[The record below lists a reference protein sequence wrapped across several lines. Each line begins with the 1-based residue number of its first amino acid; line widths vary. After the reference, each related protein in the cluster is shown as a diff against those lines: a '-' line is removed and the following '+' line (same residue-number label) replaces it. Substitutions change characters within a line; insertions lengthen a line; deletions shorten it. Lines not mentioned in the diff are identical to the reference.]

1 MALLATWNDERVETA
16 ARLLLDA
23 ASAEG
28 CLHNPW
34 SIAELRPDSGDLD
47 RLLQCAGRHVASWDA
62 MLRRGSR
69 LAQGISLPEELGTLL
84 PTQRECL
91 GLLILM
97 LLAGFSRRHGNTEAC
112 FLPCRRHLDPA
123 LDRLLFQGGTLH
135 RNVQEA
141 IVDACERFRLR
152 LAGAEHSVQRWYLTV
167 RFHEGIPLNGLLR
180 RLPFWLHGLG
190 MPLHIELLRQP
201 GALYAP
207 SLEQAWRSLER
218 FARRQRSW
226 DKTRADL
233 SRVAWFHGCDF
244 DALLGAIQVFQPPV
258 STGGGASIGPSEST
272 VENEIPGAES
282 LEDVADCLLCLDTSK
297 PSPRLLARPSL
308 DVFTQELQGDRYE
321 LLLEGRWS
329 TALLRG
335 PDGSYSLDP
344 PEFSVPFQAT
354 CVVRLLDEE
363 DQPVPGER
371 TLPLLPEDEVLLFDD
386 SGQPALAPLA
396 TSQGYWIVAPRGT
409 ILLHGPA
416 AARSELRGDHVL
428 IWLPPGWSSQTFLS
442 LEGEILWS
450 PGTPRRVSPPWLKQI
465 QLVENPESP
474 GEFAIQKPTWVHV
487 ESIRGAGVEL
497 VRSGER
503 WRLPQGNTFPA
514 LVDLSLMVREGTERW
529 VLSRRVAT
537 RAALL
542 LPTQEGSWREV
553 PQEELEREVLA
564 SSSVRVCAPGGYAQL
579 YYGDIPGQQAP
590 QRAKALVGLPGRGEE
605 LALGSSRRKAPLEL
619 QKLGVSVVHRGL
631 VQQGE
636 VGGGKLRL
644 TLRRP
649 IQLRPEHR
657 VLLWFRGRAPEL
669 VPASCHEE
677 QWEISLPEK
686 AQDLRVAA
694 LLFKET
700 WQGSW
705 WHSSWWEAV
714 EEHPSPREALLLLRW
729 LWLPILAEPIRERL
743 REYVEKH
750 PVETLISWG
759 LLPWTAEE
767 ENPQRQEK
775 IKEAGRVKF
784 VQGETLWPS
793 LPNDDSWEQAARSIL
808 LGTRICSPEL
818 AMALYE
824 KVHVDLLHRVQ
835 PQALVPWGNL
845 MLRFSAVWPDGS
857 CQGRSYSEIQNA
869 RARRG
874 QWSRAFRF
882 LDPNQAIND
891 KKKNKALNELRRQA
905 CLLMGLEENQML
917 EWMNNAAYTPVIE
930 PHLKVS
936 LHHEIFRRLVAISL
950 LDKEVV
956 R

>member
-1 MALLATWNDERVETA
+1 
-16 ARLLLDA
+16 
-23 ASAEG
+23 
-28 CLHNPW
+28 
-34 SIAELRPDSGDLD
+34 
-47 RLLQCAGRHVASWDA
+47 
-62 MLRRGSR
+62 
-69 LAQGISLPEELGTLL
+69 
-84 PTQRECL
+84 
-91 GLLILM
+91 
-97 LLAGFSRRHGNTEAC
+97 
-112 FLPCRRHLDPA
+112 
-123 LDRLLFQGGTLH
+123 
-135 RNVQEA
+135 
-141 IVDACERFRLR
+141 
-152 LAGAEHSVQRWYLTV
+152 
-167 RFHEGIPLNGLLR
+167 
-180 RLPFWLHGLG
+180 
-190 MPLHIELLRQP
+190 
-201 GALYAP
+201 
-207 SLEQAWRSLER
+207 
-218 FARRQRSW
+218 
-226 DKTRADL
+226 
-233 SRVAWFHGCDF
+233 
-244 DALLGAIQVFQPPV
+244 
-258 STGGGASIGPSEST
+258 
-272 VENEIPGAES
+272 
-282 LEDVADCLLCLDTSK
+282 
-297 PSPRLLARPSL
+297 
-308 DVFTQELQGDRYE
+308 
-321 LLLEGRWS
+321 
-329 TALLRG
+329 
-335 PDGSYSLDP
+335 
-344 PEFSVPFQAT
+344 
-354 CVVRLLDEE
+354 
-363 DQPVPGER
+363 
-371 TLPLLPEDEVLLFDD
+371 
-386 SGQPALAPLA
+386 
-396 TSQGYWIVAPRGT
+396 
-409 ILLHGPA
+409 
-416 AARSELRGDHVL
+416 
-428 IWLPPGWSSQTFLS
+428 
-442 LEGEILWS
+442 
-450 PGTPRRVSPPWLKQI
+450 
-465 QLVENPESP
+465 
-474 GEFAIQKPTWVHV
+474 
-487 ESIRGAGVEL
+487 
-497 VRSGER
+497 
-503 WRLPQGNTFPA
+503 
-514 LVDLSLMVREGTERW
+514 
-529 VLSRRVAT
+529 
-537 RAALL
+537 
-542 LPTQEGSWREV
+542 
-553 PQEELEREVLA
+553 
-564 SSSVRVCAPGGYAQL
+564 
-579 YYGDIPGQQAP
+579 
-590 QRAKALVGLPGRGEE
+590 
-605 LALGSSRRKAPLEL
+605 
-619 QKLGVSVVHRGL
+619 
-631 VQQGE
+631 
-636 VGGGKLRL
+636 
-644 TLRRP
+644 
-649 IQLRPEHR
+649 
-657 VLLWFRGRAPEL
+657 LLWFRGRAPEL